1 MNRAYRL
8 AKEGGWILS
17 GQISSVIGSLVL
29 VRVLTGYLEPSEY
42 GQLALGLTFASLINQ
57 LVMAG
62 LIAGIGR
69 FYSIA
74 VELNAFSSYIK
85 ASIRLL
91 IIALSVVIGITALLM
106 LILFFFGY
114 TQWTGLVLT
123 ALTLSIF
130 SGCSSALNAVQVAA
144 RQRSKAALLS
154 GVDSGLKIVFSVGAI
169 ALFGPSGTSVI
180 IGYAASSLL
189 IMILQ
194 LYFLKFLSDTS
205 DAKASELPNWERQI
219 WMYAMPFSMWGIFT
233 WAQQASDRWA
243 LQYFGDSDEVGLYAV
258 IFQLGYVPI
267 GVAVSF
273 IISFVGPILY
283 SRVGSGLDSRRNK
296 SVHLVAMRIFA
307 FIISLTIVVFIF
319 SLFFH
324 QWIFKLLVAERYGDV
339 SYLLPWM
346 ILAGGAFASGQMLS
360 LKLMAEMKT
369 QKMTIVKI
377 VSGIFCLAMYLY
389 GAKSFGLP
397 GVVGAS
403 VLFGFIYASWMFY
416 ISRSAV
422 FLSNNL
428 EYNGRD

>member
-1 MNRAYRL
+1 MSRTYRL

-29 VRVLTGYLEPSEY
+29 VRVLTGYLDPSEY
-42 GQLALGLTFASLINQ
+42 GHLALGLTFASLINQ

-74 VELNAFSSYIK
+74 VEQNAFSSYIR

-91 IIALSVVIGITALLM
+91 VVAISAVIGITALLV
-106 LILFFFGY
+106 LALFFFDY
-114 TQWTGLVLT
+114 MRWVGLVLA
-123 ALTLSIF
+123 ALMLSIF

-154 GVDSGLKIVFSVGAI
+154 GVDSGLKIVFSVCAI
-169 ALFGPSGTSVI
+169 TFFGPSGTSVI

-189 IMILQ
+189 VMVLQ
-194 LYFLKFLSDTS
+194 FYFLQFLSNING
-205 DAKASELPNWERQI
+205 AKAKELLGWDRRI
-219 WMYAMPFSMWGIFT
+219 WMYAMPFSAWGIFT
-233 WAQQASDRWA
+233 WAQQASDRWS
-243 LQYFGDSDEVGLYAV
+243 LQYFGNSDEVGLYAV

-283 SRVGSGLDSRRNK
+283 SRVGNGLDVKRNN
-296 SVHLVAMRIFA
+296 SVHLIAMRIFL
-307 FIISLTIVVFIF
+307 FIISLTIIVFIAT
-319 SLFFH
+319 LFFH
-324 QWIFKLLVAERYGDV
+324 QWIFKLFVANRYGSV

-369 QKMTIVKI
+369 KNMTIVKI
-377 VSGIFCLAMYLY
+377 VSGIFCVGMYIY
-389 GAKSFGLP
+389 GAMSFGLP
-397 GVVGAS
+397 GVVGAL
-403 VLFGFIYASWMFY
+403 VLFGFIYASWMLY
-416 ISRSAV
+416 IARSVV
-422 FLSNNL
+422 FLSDNL
-428 EYNGRD
+428 DCNDRS